1 MALSLQ
7 LNVNGHNCQHMPN
20 IENIEKHKW
29 KKGQSGN
36 PSGRPSKVPE
46 LKLIMAAILS
56 KEKNG
61 KNEAEAIIE
70 KMVESAKK
78 GCIRSAEFLF
88 NHAYGK
94 PTQRI
99 EMAGE
104 GTIIK
109 VVRE

>member
-1 MALSLQ
+1 
-7 LNVNGHNCQHMPN
+7 MPKA
-20 IENIEKHKW
+20 ENIEPFKW

-36 PSGRPSKVPE
+36 PNGRPPKAPE
-46 LKLIMAAILS
+46 LKLMMAAILS

-70 KMVESAKK
+70 KMVEAAKK

-88 NHAYGK
+88 NHTYGK

>member
-1 MALSLQ
+1 MGKPQ
-7 LNVNGHNCQHMPN
+7 L
-20 IENIEKHKW
+20 EKIAPYQW
-29 KKGQSGN
+29 KPGQSGN
-36 PSGRPSKVPE
+36 PKGRPKKAPE
-46 LKLIMAAILS
+46 LQIMMAAMLS
-56 KEKNG
+56 NTKDG
-61 KNEAEAIIE
+61 VNEAEAIIL
-70 KMVESAKK
+70 KMIDNAKK

-88 NHAYGK
+88 NHTYGR

>member
-1 MALSLQ
+1 M
-7 LNVNGHNCQHMPN
+7 
-20 IENIEKHKW
+20 
-29 KKGQSGN
+29 
-36 PSGRPSKVPE
+36 PE